1 LFSFFFFA
9 SYTKMSATAATEQS
23 EISVKE
29 SFEDLQSEFTDSAL
43 ERVTIDTVSI
53 LRLVKDSMDS
63 QPEVTVG
70 RLLGFD
76 MGTTVEITNCFPV
89 PMSHG
94 ETDESEKSEDSLTET
109 VIRCYREANIDTAQ
123 VGWYTTSYG
132 DNVFTDS
139 DTIAG
144 QYNLQMHNPKGILL
158 VFDPFRAMLE
168 GVNSCNPLSIHAY
181 RLTAEFMEL
190 YKAGKFTVDSFLE
203 HNVTYKTIFEEIPI
217 FVRPAFPSAIGS
229 LLQRA
234 EVEPE
239 FQTDHSVLDT
249 TISPLLERSVEFLVG
264 KFDEMEA
271 SQSRFAQLQRIFN
284 TLQRRHKMG
293 QEVLTPSQNSQLDN
307 LLLTWQMTYF
317 CEQAMDA
324 ASESTAKLYF
334 VNEALKDMK

>member
-1 LFSFFFFA
+1 
-9 SYTKMSATAATEQS
+9 MSASAEQP

-29 SFEDLQSEFTDSAL
+29 SFEELQSEFTDSAL
-43 ERVTIDTVSI
+43 ERVTIDTVAI

-70 RLLGFD
+70 TLLGFD

-89 PMSHG
+89 PMSQHG
-94 ETDESEKSEDSLTET
+94 DSDETEKSEDSLSET

-132 DNVFTDS
+132 DNVFTDP

-168 GVNSCNPLSIHAY
+168 GVSSANPLSIHAY
-181 RLTAEFMEL
+181 RLSAEFMGL
-190 YKAGKFTVDSFLE
+190 YKSGKFTTESILE
-203 HNVTYKTIFEEIPI
+203 HNVTYKNIFEEIPI
-217 FVRPAFPSAIGS
+217 FIRPAFPSAIGS

-234 EVEPE
+234 ETEPE

-264 KFDEMEA
+264 KFDDMEA
-271 SQSRFAQLQRIFN
+271 SQTRFAQLQRIFN
-284 TLQRRHKMG
+284 TLQRRYKNG
-293 QEVLTPSQNSQLDN
+293 QEVQQPSQNPQLDN

-324 ASESTAKLYF
+324 AAESTAKLYF
-334 VNEALKDMK
+334 VNETLKGKK